1 MPPRYSTFKT
11 FLFSSS
17 FILVRDVIFV
27 FVNDE
32 ANVSD
37 TYTKICIMLSSF
49 APKSSRSVLFCY
61 RKLKCKDQRVTAL
74 VSEIKLIF
82 KTALRFIRSFG
93 HACTRHLPHYF
104 QLGAII
110 DYGSC
115 FSGKKL
121 RMEISIDADVLG
133 CFQHKYVYIAA
144 RSINYLFHVN
154 F

>member
-1 MPPRYSTFKT
+1 
-11 FLFSSS
+11 
-17 FILVRDVIFV
+17 
-27 FVNDE
+27 
-32 ANVSD
+32 
-37 TYTKICIMLSSF
+37 MLSSF

-93 HACTRHLPHYF
+93 HACTRHLAHYF

-154 F
+154 FQAMTFPTQYDKYKVIKRFKIDCHDHGVT